1 MCYNR
6 SVKYRDV
13 FISYRRSDGLYPAY
27 LLYDNLMDNHYSVF
41 FDKKSMKAGEFP
53 TQIKEAINHCKDF
66 ILLVTPDLFSKRI
79 FKKGDWCKKEIE
91 TALSR
96 KDINILLIFT
106 EDIVFPKKLPKEID
120 DIRNYQSETI
130 KDVND
135 LDELQT
141 RLFAKYL
148 KSSPTSFD
156 NRDRCSI
163 YDLDFGKERERLV
176 SQGGRYD
183 EQTQKI
189 LDEYLTGD
197 KYIALDV
204 GCAQGYTT
212 TQTYRKAKYKKVIG
226 IDINEQGIKEAIKDA
241 PSKKYSYYPLDVER
255 EDFVEEMKKI
265 MDKEGI
271 KGFDVISCFLV
282 LHHLKDGQKAIKELK
297 KLLNKGGMI
306 IIRGSD
312 DGTKISYGDDG
323 LIEKIINSTYQIDGL
338 SDRHNGRKLFTWVVD
353 AGFSNVRM
361 HTSVTDTSNM
371 TYEEKQGLFQVSF
384 GYRINYFKKQLEM
397 HNDDESLKEFKDME
411 NMLTKLESVFARND
425 FWYSLN
431 RYVCVGFKK

>member
-1 MCYNR
+1 M
-6 SVKYRDV
+6 KYKDV

-41 FDKKSMKAGEFP
+41 FDKKSIKAGAFP
-53 TQIKEAINHCKDF
+53 LQIEDAINHCKDF
-66 ILLVTPDLFSKRI
+66 ILLVTPDMFSKRI
-79 FKKGDWCKKEIE
+79 FKKDDWCKKEIE
-91 TALSR
+91 IALKR
-96 KDINILLIFT
+96 RDINILVIFT
-106 EDIVFPKKLPKEID
+106 ENILFPKKLPKEID

-130 KDVND
+130 KDVSD

-148 KSSPTSFD
+148 KSSPSNFD
-156 NRDRCSI
+156 RRDRCSI
-163 YDLDFGKERERLV
+163 YDLNFGKERERLQ

-183 EQTQKI
+183 EETQRI
-189 LDEYLTGD
+189 LDQYLTGNN
-197 KYIALDV
+197 YIALDV

-226 IDINEQGIKEAIKDA
+226 IDINEQGIKSAIEDA
-241 PSKKYSYYPLDVER
+241 PNKKFSYYTLDVEQD
-255 EDFVEEMKKI
+255 DFINQMQSI
-265 MDKEGI
+265 MEKENI

-282 LHHLKDGQKAIKELK
+282 LHHLKNGAEVIKELK

-323 LIEKIINSTYQIDGL
+323 LIEKIIQSSYQVDGI
-338 SDRHNGRKLFTWVVD
+338 SDRHNGRKLYTWVVD
-353 AGFSNVRM
+353 AGFANVRM
-361 HTSVTDTSNM
+361 HTSITDTSNM

-384 GYRINYFKKQLEM
+384 GYRINYFKKQLEL